1 MNPCGGWKVF
11 DSPFQNLRYSLHPSC
26 LTGVTKTL
34 NACVCQATPL
44 RMQALIPPTQCQV
57 PANSQYRHPMAAMD
71 EEPEFKIFPD
81 VTRRGNNFFNPGS
94 TIYGEPEG
102 MQGRRTLPMTIPNSS
117 KMVPKTDIEEEL
129 ENPADLSK
137 MATPEKWC
145 GHLNQMASEGAG
157 ESKLQASP
165 KKNSL
170 KTRPNLLMKMG
181 VISDLEKAR
190 YPSKRGNRAVMV
202 KGKATTKRVLCE
214 CCGDNHDLAIKI

>member
-1 MNPCGGWKVF
+1 
-11 DSPFQNLRYSLHPSC
+11 
-26 LTGVTKTL
+26 
-34 NACVCQATPL
+34 
-44 RMQALIPPTQCQV
+44 
-57 PANSQYRHPMAAMD
+57 MAAMD
-71 EEPEFKIFPD
+71 EEPEFKIFLD
-81 VTRRGNNFFNPGS
+81 VTRRGHNIFNPGS

-117 KMVPKTDIEEEL
+117 KMAPKTEIEEEL

-157 ESKLQASP
+157 ESKLQAGP
-165 KKNSL
+165 KKNTL

-190 YPSKRGNRAVMV
+190 YPSKRGNRAVMA

-214 CCGDNHDLAIKI
+214 CCGDDHDLAIKI